1 MEGSPFLSFYV
12 DIEFLWKIFLFVMVG
27 IAAVS
32 LIYAGSGTQPR
43 CPPSQKEKSSI
54 KILYRRKKTKTGFL
68 PWKEARFCLFTSI

>member
-32 LIYAGSGTQPR
+32 LIYAGSGIIAGYFLER
-43 CPPSQKEKSSI
+43 ERSSLRDDQKTDNADS
-54 KILYRRKKTKTGFL
+54 
-68 PWKEARFCLFTSI
+68 AQ